1 MDSPTKKA
9 LPYTDSKKLTKRMI
23 LSKLDAIFDP
33 IGGGVAILIKAKIA
47 MQELWQLGLSRDDD
61 VPPDIRKKWMVLFD
75 KMAALNEVK
84 LKRCLTPLNVAS
96 DPWLIIFCDASFSN
110 WCLHVCQMA
119 IQEQKI

>member
-9 LPYTDSKKLTKRMI
+9 LPYTDSKMLTKRMI

-84 LKRCLTPLNVAS
+84 LK
-96 DPWLIIFCDASFSN
+96 
-110 WCLHVCQMA
+110 
-119 IQEQKI
+119 